1 MRDNN
6 VMIVRFNPLFFL
18 IKRSIYKTMK
28 MLSDNE
34 VKQDWNRSLVW
45 NLFMITEIDLS
56 VEIYS
61 WL

>member
-1 MRDNN
+1 
-6 VMIVRFNPLFFL
+6 
-18 IKRSIYKTMK
+18 MK

>member
-56 VEIYS
+56 VYTI
-61 WL
+61 